1 MSTQQLIEQVLKRL
15 DDLKDDAAAHIWPED
30 LKRCMTS
37 ECFVE
42 VASVRMGSPDGKTVP
57 LFSREQVAEAL
68 AAELERLERKP
79 QWLPIESAPKDGR
92 AMLLGYFNGHGNWR
106 TMRGQWIE
114 AFDDDDADEPDGAN
128 AGWYEVTV
136 EAEDD
141 PPNCWPTKPTHW
153 MPLPAAP
160 DIGEGEGK

>member
-15 DDLKDDAAAHIWPED
+15 DDLQDEAAAHIWPED

-37 ECFVE
+37 ECVVE

-79 QWLPIESAPKDGR
+79 QWLPIESAPKDGTSVFAFWPPSGLFPVHGGCYGVTR
-92 AMLLGYFNGHGNWR
+92 FCGGHWCNP
-106 TMRGQWIE
+106 E
-114 AFDDDDADEPDGAN
+114 D
-128 AGWYEVTV
+128 
-136 EAEDD
+136 EDD
-141 PPNCWPTKPTHW
+141 QYIWPSHW